1 MTVIREISGQEH
13 EHVFQF
19 QDDATGLTGFLA
31 IHNTNLGP
39 ALGGIRIRP
48 YRADLPA
55 LSDALRLSR
64 AMTYKTALAE
74 LPCGGGKAVL
84 IDHHDLRREAAFE
97 EFGRLVDLC
106 GGQFFAGP
114 DVGTW
119 PEDLQ
124 AVRRATKYCAEDSSP
139 ELGDIAEHTAI
150 GVWHAMRACLDAAG
164 IQHPRVAIQGV
175 GNVGMHLGRILHRG
189 GFELIVADIDRDRAS
204 TAAQDL
210 GARVVSPDEI
220 LTCQC
225 DVLAPCALGA
235 VMNMY
240 SVPKLQTKIV
250 CGSANNVLASPED
263 GDALLKRGIIYAP
276 DYLANAGGVIRGA
289 EYYLLGLQDSR
300 SSLMRIYDRMKRVLD
315 LSRERNCSTARIA
328 DELAEARW
336 KGVQP
341 VRAPV

>member
-1 MTVIREISGQEH
+1 M
-13 EHVFQF
+13 FQF
-19 QDDATGLTGFLA
+19 RDDATGLIGFLA

-48 YRADLPA
+48 YRAELPA

-84 IDHHDLRREAAFE
+84 IDHHDLRRESAFE
-97 EFGRLVDLC
+97 EFGRLVELC
-106 GGQFFAGP
+106 SGQFFTGP

-124 AVRRATKYCAEDSSP
+124 AVRRATKYCAEESNP

-150 GVWHAMRACLDAAG
+150 GVWQAMRACLDAAG
-164 IQHPRVAIQGV
+164 IRHPRVAIQGV
-175 GNVGMHLGRILHRG
+175 GNVGMHLAQILHRG
-189 GFELIVADIDRDRAS
+189 GFELIVADIDQDRAS
-204 TAAQDL
+204 TAAQDF

-220 LTCQC
+220 LTCEC

-240 SVPKLQTKIV
+240 TVPKLQAKIV
-250 CGSANNVLASPED
+250 CGSANNILASPED
-263 GDALLKRGIIYAP
+263 GDALQKRGIFCAP
-276 DYLANAGGVIRGA
+276 DYLASAGGVIRGA

-300 SSLMRIYDRMKRVLD
+300 PSLMRIYDRMKRVLD
-315 LSRERNCSTARIA
+315 LSRERDCSTARIA

-341 VRAPV
+341 VPARA

>member
-1 MTVIREISGQEH
+1 MTVIRELSGQEH

-31 IHNTNLGP
+31 IHNTHLGP
-39 ALGGIRIRP
+39 AFGGIRIRP
-48 YRADLPA
+48 YRAELPA

-84 IDHHDLRREAAFE
+84 VDHPELRRDAAFE
-97 EFGRLVDLC
+97 EFGRLVEMC
-106 GGQFFAGP
+106 GGQFFTGP

-150 GVWHAMRACLDAAG
+150 GVWHGMRACLDAAG
-164 IQHPRVAIQGV
+164 IEHPRVAIQGV
-175 GNVGMHLGRILHRG
+175 GNVGMHLGRILHHG
-189 GFELIVADIDRDRAS
+189 GFELTVADIDRDRAS

-210 GARVVSPDEI
+210 GARVVSSDEI
-220 LTCQC
+220 LTCEC
-225 DVLAPCALGA
+225 DVLAPCAVGA

-240 SVPKLQTKIV
+240 SVPKLRAKIV

-263 GDALLKRGIIYAP
+263 GDALRKRGIIYAP

-289 EYYLLGLQDSR
+289 EYYLLGVRDSQP
-300 SSLMRIYDRMKRVLD
+300 SLIRIYDRMKRVLD
-315 LSRERNCSTARIA
+315 LSRERDCSTARIA

-336 KGVQP
+336 KGARPVQ
-341 VRAPV
+341 AQA